1 MAALLMPAAGPV
13 RAQSGTPAVGSTSP
27 ASVELVCRLEMPTL
41 CTVRD
46 VQQVSVR
53 HLGGGLHE
61 VSFDVMVGS
70 NTRWTLTVKPRPTTT
85 AVPLPDI
92 EVRNEAGSWVPVHP
106 EREPVTIVSAHV
118 SADRHAERVVF
129 RLRAPDHLAAL
140 QLVQFEVLPTT
151 PR

>member
-1 MAALLMPAAGPV
+1 MAACGAVG
-13 RAQSGTPAVGSTSP
+13 AQSSTPAVGSASS
-27 ASVELVCRLEMPTL
+27 ASVELVCRLEVPTI

-61 VSFDVMVGS
+61 VSFDVTVVS
-70 NTRWTLTVKPRPTTT
+70 NTRWTLTVKPRPNTT
-85 AVPLPDI
+85 ALPLPVI
-92 EVRNEAGSWVPVHP
+92 EVRNEAGNWVLVHP

-118 SADRHAERVVF
+118 VANRHAERAVF